1 MAQRVEI
8 RYRVV
13 SFGSMP
19 ALLSRLNPFRSL
31 PNPREVWAW
40 GMYDFANQ
48 SFTLLIITLLFSLYF
63 KQVIVAGPQVRE
75 AAAVQAI
82 AEADVEVY
90 LYGSDDERKL
100 LAQDT
105 RDALDVIK
113 KRAFAAGDR
122 AWALTAGSSLLLV
135 VLISPVLGAIA
146 DAKRWRKEILMTTG
160 VFCVGLT
167 CAMALLGPGLTL
179 AAAALFIAAN
189 FCYQTGE
196 NFLASFLPDISTPK
210 TIGRISATG
219 WAMGYAG
226 ALVLLVGVALAGKYL
241 GMADMRHWRVLFIF
255 AGLWFLIGMLPSWLF
270 LRERDRDVS
279 PQGNIVIAAVRQVG
293 TTIVNA
299 GHFKHLT
306 IFLVAFF
313 LYGLGVQT
321 IINFASIIAA
331 DFGIEGQALF
341 VFVLQL
347 TVVAGVTAVATGF
360 FQDKIGAKR
369 TILIYLGVWLLS
381 TGGLILIS
389 VLPSKPQWA
398 FWVVGNGIG
407 MGLGGIGTASRSM
420 VAVFTPRQRS
430 AEFFGLWGLSY
441 KLAGAIGVLSFG
453 LVKAGLGDLVALV
466 LLACFFAAG
475 FVLVLFVNEKAGFRA
490 ARRAERNAASA

>member
-1 MAQRVEI
+1 MFTR
-8 RYRVV
+8 
-13 SFGSMP
+13 F
-19 ALLSRLNPFRSL
+19 NPFRSL

-63 KQVIVAGPQVRE
+63 KQVIVAGPQVLER
-75 AAAVQAI
+75 AAEQAI
-82 AEADVEVY
+82 AQADVEVY
-90 LYGSDDERKL
+90 LYGSDDAKEL

-105 RDALDVIK
+105 RDALDDIK
-113 KRAFAAGDR
+113 KQAYAAGDR
-122 AWALTAGSSLLLV
+122 AWALTAGTSLLLV

-146 DAKRWRKEILMTTG
+146 DAKRWRKEVLMTTG

-179 AAAALFIAAN
+179 VAAALFIAAN

-196 NFLASFLPDISTPK
+196 NFLASFLPDISTPR

-226 ALVLLVGVALAGKYL
+226 ALVLLVCVALVGKYL
-241 GMADMRHWRVLFIF
+241 GMADVRNWPPLFIF
-255 AGLWFLIGMLPSWLF
+255 AGLWFLVGMLPSWLF
-270 LRERDRDVS
+270 LRERERDVTAR
-279 PQGNIVIAAVRQVG
+279 GNIVVAAVRQVG
-293 TTIVNA
+293 TTIINA
-299 GHFKHLT
+299 GHFKHLA
-306 IFLVAFF
+306 IFLIAFF
-313 LYGLGVQT
+313 VYGLGVQT

-341 VFVLQL
+341 IFVLQL
-347 TVVAGVTAVATGF
+347 TVVAGATAVATGF

-369 TILIYLGVWLLS
+369 TILLYLAVWLAS

-389 VLPSKPQWA
+389 QLPSKPQWA

-420 VAVFTPRQRS
+420 VAHFTPPHRS
-430 AEFFGLWGLSY
+430 AEFFGLWGLAY
-441 KLAGAIGVLSFG
+441 KLAGAVGVLSFG
-453 LVKAGLGDLVALV
+453 LVKASLGNLIALI
-466 LLACFFAAG
+466 LLAGFFAVG
-475 FVLVLFVNEKAGFRA
+475 IVLVSFVNERAGVRA
-490 ARRAERNAASA
+490 ARRAERDFLRSPAGHLDEPSPSA

>member
-1 MAQRVEI
+1 
-8 RYRVV
+8 
-13 SFGSMP
+13 
-19 ALLSRLNPFRSL
+19 LLSRLNPFRSL

-63 KQVIVAGPQVRE
+63 KQVIVAGPHVRE
-75 AAAVQAI
+75 LAAQQNIVQ
-82 AEADVEVY
+82 ADVEAY
-90 LYGSDDERKL
+90 LHGTDTEKEQ
-100 LAQDT
+100 LAQTT

-113 KRAFAAGDR
+113 KQAFAAGDR
-122 AWALTAGSSLLLV
+122 AWALTAGTSLLLV

-146 DAKRWRKEILMTTG
+146 DAKRWRKEVLMTTG
-160 VFCVGLT
+160 VLCAGLT

-179 AAAALFIAAN
+179 VAAMLFIAAN

-196 NFLASFLPDISTPK
+196 NFLASFLPDISTAR

-226 ALVLLVGVALAGKYL
+226 ALVLLIAVALSGKFL
-241 GMADMRHWRVLFIF
+241 GMGDTRAWRPLFVF
-255 AGLWFLIGMLPSWLF
+255 AGLWFLLGMLPAALF
-270 LRERDRDVS
+270 LRERERDVTT
-279 PQGNIVIAAVRQVG
+279 QGNVVIAAIKQVAA
-293 TTIVNA
+293 TIINA
-299 GHFKHLT
+299 SHFKHLA

-313 LYGLGVQT
+313 VYGLGVQT
-321 IINFASIIAA
+321 VINFASIIAA

-341 VFVLQL
+341 LFVLQL
-347 TVVAGVTAVATGF
+347 TVVAGATAIATGF

-369 TILIYLGVWLLS
+369 TILFYLAVWLAS

-389 VLPSKPQWA
+389 QLQSKPQWA

-407 MGLGGIGTASRSM
+407 MGLGGIGTSSRSM
-420 VAVFTPRQRS
+420 VAIFTPRQRS

-453 LVKAGLGDLVALV
+453 LVKAGLGDLNALI
-466 LLACFFAAG
+466 LLAGFFGAG
-475 FVLVLFVNEKAGFRA
+475 FVLVLFVNEKAGYRA
-490 ARRAERNAASA
+490 ARRAERALTPPGKVGP